1 MQNVNFTSWVDRQ
14 RLDPNRFEKKEEQ
27 WRVTIRAFPAID
39 HALQSETEGISSLGR
54 TRTPGP
60 GCQPPF
66 VTDCCVYATLQAL
79 ARHHSTQLSS
89 YREQFHAIQRLLS
102 WKRSALGRCWPQQS
116 VDRLITFTAWKNH
129 FLSGPASG
137 PYHWLLP
144 SACRLGKH
152 FFRAHKNL
160 CFVVDFF
167 LLFFT
172 SQLIDEKVFLA
183 SQFRCQ
189 CRSIMKQNSVDALW
203 TFPPAKTEFV
213 NLIRRP
219 PCLDIACLFFCVYGF
234 FFSINFLQ

>member
-1 MQNVNFTSWVDRQ
+1 MPPYRHWPGTTRHNSAVIANSFMPSRDCSA
-14 RLDPNRFEKKEEQ
+14 EK
-27 WRVTIRAFPAID
+27 
-39 HALQSETEGISSLGR
+39 G
-54 TRTPGP
+54 
-60 GCQPPF
+60 
-66 VTDCCVYATLQAL
+66 
-79 ARHHSTQLSS
+79 
-89 YREQFHAIQRLLS
+89 LLS
-102 WKRSALGRCWPQQS
+102 VAADRSRVLTGWWHLQPE
-116 VDRLITFTAWKNH
+116 KNR

-167 LLFFT
+167 LLF
-172 SQLIDEKVFLA
+172 SQLSLLMKRSFLA

-203 TFPPAKTEFV
+203 TFPPARTEFV

-219 PCLDIACLFFCVYGF
+219 PCLDIGCLFLCVYGF
-234 FFSINFLQ
+234 FFRSISCNSNLYCNHTRPIFKKYPVELYAYTTMHTQT

>member
-1 MQNVNFTSWVDRQ
+1 MSASVCDRLL
-14 RLDPNRFEKKEEQ
+14 RLCHL
-27 WRVTIRAFPAID
+27 TG
-39 HALQSETEGISSLGR
+39 TG
-54 TRTPGP
+54 
-60 GCQPPF
+60 
-66 VTDCCVYATLQAL
+66 QAPL
-79 ARHHSTQLSS
+79 DTTQQLSRTVS
-89 YREQFHAIQRLLS
+89 CHPEIAQLKKVCSRSLLT
-102 WKRSALGRCWPQQS
+102 AAECWQADNFCS
-116 VDRLITFTAWKNH
+116 LKKNH

-144 SACRLGKH
+144 SACWLGKH

-172 SQLIDEKVFLA
+172 SQLINEKVFLA

-203 TFPPAKTEFV
+203 TFPPATTEFV

-219 PCLDIACLFFCVYGF
+219 PCLNIACLFLCVYGF
-234 FFSINFLQ
+234 FFRSISCNRNLYCNHTRPIFKKYPVELYAYTTMDTQT